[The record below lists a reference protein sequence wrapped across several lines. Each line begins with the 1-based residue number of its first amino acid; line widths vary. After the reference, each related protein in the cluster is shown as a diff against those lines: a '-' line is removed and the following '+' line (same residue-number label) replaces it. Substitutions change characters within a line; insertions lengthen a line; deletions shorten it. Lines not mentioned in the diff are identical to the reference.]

1 MRNRRFDETSRTQE
15 LIRSVETSLR
25 RELPSLWSAQVRS
38 EPSAAREAGGQPKVS
53 IVITT
58 PGSAE
63 VVFAAEVSTFGRG
76 SAIDAATLGS
86 LLRDVLGMP
95 TVLITDFANPALRA
109 ACIRAGIGFADT
121 TGWLR
126 LVSDTPPLLIT
137 SQGAARS
144 EPTSRKAR
152 TTRLNGPASARV
164 IRRLL
169 EVQMPIGVRELAAE
183 AEVSPGTVA
192 KILPTL
198 AQDGAVE
205 RTATGA
211 VELVRRRLLLS
222 RWVADYSF
230 AASNSDVRWYLAPRG
245 LDHVL
250 SLISQ
255 QNEVTATGSLALRE
269 YLPAGTVPV
278 TPLMIAA
285 FYTADPEIIATRF
298 GLVNAAPGTA
308 NVALARP
315 ADETLLSLGP
325 RKSRPGFV
333 PVSQALADLLTLPG
347 RAREEAEQLI
357 DYLATTDPAWRA
369 DEETS

>member
-1 MRNRRFDETSRTQE
+1 MRSEETRRTQE

-25 RELPSLWSAQVRS
+25 KELPSSWSAQIRS
-38 EPSAAREAGGQPKVS
+38 EPSAASELGGRPKVS

-58 PGSAE
+58 PGGAE

-76 SAIDAATLGS
+76 SAIDAATRGS
-86 LLRDVLGMP
+86 LLRDGLGMP

-109 ACIRAGIGFADT
+109 ACSGAGGVFADT

-144 EPTSRKAR
+144 ESAPRKAR
-152 TTRLNGPASARV
+152 TARLNGPASARV

-205 RTATGA
+205 RAETGA

-230 AASNSDVRWYLAPRG
+230 AASNREVRWYLAPRG
-245 LDHVL
+245 LDRVL

-255 QNEVTATGSLALRE
+255 QDDVTATGSLAMRE

-278 TPLMIAA
+278 TPLIIAA

-298 GLVNAAPGTA
+298 GLVNAAPGAA
-308 NVALARP
+308 NVVLARP

-325 RKSRPGFV
+325 RKGRPGVV

>member
-1 MRNRRFDETSRTQE
+1 M
-15 LIRSVETSLR
+15 IRSVETSLR
-25 RELPSLWSAQVRS
+25 KELPSLWSAQVRS
-38 EPSAAREAGGQPKVS
+38 EPSAASEAGGRPKVS

-76 SAIDAATLGS
+76 SAIDAANLGS

-126 LVSDTPPLLIT
+126 LVSDTPPLLIN

-144 EPTSRKAR
+144 EPTSRQAR

-198 AQDGAVE
+198 AQDGALE
-205 RTATGA
+205 RAETGA

-230 AASNSDVRWYLAPRG
+230 AASNREVRWYLAPRG

-250 SLISQ
+250 PLISQ

-278 TPLMIAA
+278 TPLTIAA
-285 FYTADPEIIATRF
+285 FYTADPKIIATRI

-315 ADETLLSLGP
+315 ADETLLSLGT
-325 RKSRPGFV
+325 RKGRPGLV
-333 PVSQALADLLTLPG
+333 PVSQALADLLTMPG